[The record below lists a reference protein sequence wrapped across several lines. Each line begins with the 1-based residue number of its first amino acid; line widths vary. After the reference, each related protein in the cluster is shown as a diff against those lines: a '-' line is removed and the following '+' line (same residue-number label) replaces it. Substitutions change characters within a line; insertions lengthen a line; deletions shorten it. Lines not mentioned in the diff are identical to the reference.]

1 MSLRISSATRL
12 AAASILIRPALHTSA
27 KRVCIASRK
36 KVTPSRSSSPC
47 NAQAIRALAT
57 QSSAASPSKPYKTH
71 QPTSV
76 PNSPLVHSFWD
87 EPTSTFTFVVVCPK
101 TKEAFII
108 DPVLDFD
115 LASGKIAQRSVKGLA
130 AFTRDQGYR
139 VVKIIETHVH
149 ADHLSGAYALKQI
162 LPEQPSIFIGS
173 RVIEVQFRFGNTYG
187 FKPTDYQGSFD
198 GFMLDNEP
206 IELGEMKGVTYNLPG
221 HTPDSMAIA
230 FGDAVFA
237 GDSVFLPDVGTA
249 RTDFPGGSPES
260 LYASIQKLFDRSGE
274 VRIFSGHDYP
284 SGREK
289 SCVSKVS
296 DQMALNKH
304 VGGPKASLE
313 TFVKMRSERD
323 AQLGAPKLLHPSLQV
338 NLRGGRMPRADP
350 DGQVRLKIPLA
361 GDLPV

>member
-1 MSLRISSATRL
+1 
-12 AAASILIRPALHTSA
+12 
-27 KRVCIASRK
+27 
-36 KVTPSRSSSPC
+36 
-47 NAQAIRALAT
+47 
-57 QSSAASPSKPYKTH
+57 
-71 QPTSV
+71 
-76 PNSPLVHSFWD
+76 
-87 EPTSTFTFVVVCPK
+87 
-101 TKEAFII
+101 
-108 DPVLDFD
+108 
-115 LASGKIAQRSVKGLA
+115 
-130 AFTRDQGYR
+130 
-139 VVKIIETHVH
+139 
-149 ADHLSGAYALKQI
+149 
-162 LPEQPSIFIGS
+162 
-173 RVIEVQFRFGNTYG
+173 
-187 FKPTDYQGSFD
+187 
-198 GFMLDNEP
+198 
-206 IELGEMKGVTYNLPG
+206 
-221 HTPDSMAIA
+221 
-230 FGDAVFA
+230 
-237 GDSVFLPDVGTA
+237 VGTA

-274 VRIFSGHDYP
+274 VRIFSGKLDLHCRLFRISTDSDVRLSCHIAFTGHDYP